1 MKHLGPSPNAK
12 PQKLNVNFIFRASI
26 FSEFRGPR
34 WRPRR
39 RPPPGP
45 RPGPRR
51 RLRRRRVPLRGRQL
65 PRRRRAGAAG
75 QRGGRAGGG
84 PDGAQEGG
92 RRLHRVGALPLQGI
106 PHQEDHLDQGRYV

>member
-12 PQKLNVNFIFRASI
+12 LQKLNVNFIFRATI

-39 RPPPGP
+39 RPQPGP

-65 PRRRRAGAAG
+65 PGGRRAGAAG

-84 PDGAQEGG
+84 AHGAAEGG
-92 RRLHRVGALPLQGI
+92 GRVHRVGALPLQGV
-106 PHQEDHLDQGRYV
+106 PHQGDHLGQER